1 MTSIA
6 ANSANKALAD
16 FGAHSKK
23 ARVSTAVKRN
33 DQNDDLRSELSYQ
46 SSSHLGTSSNFSS
59 VLKNRVGPLGGNT
72 SMGGLVQAMHQ
83 HPDLTTLS
91 QNGADPSLGHSMI
104 SYEDSIVNAEFNA
117 ITEEER
123 ARRRKADKE
132 AKMRE
137 FMQRTKKAASQ
148 TIQHEMQSRQHQ
160 QMEAQ
165 MKEREKVLKAKEYA
179 KK

>member
-16 FGAHSKK
+16 FGVHPKN

-72 SMGGLVQAMHQ
+72 SMGGLVQALHQ

-91 QNGADPSLGHSMI
+91 HNGADPSLGHSMI
-104 SYEDSIVNAEFNA
+104 SYEDSLVNAEFNA
-117 ITEEER
+117 VNEEVR
-123 ARRRKADKE
+123 ARLRKE
-132 AKMRE
+132 AKEIKMHE

-148 TIQHEMQSRQHQ
+148 KI
-160 QMEAQ
+160 
-165 MKEREKVLKAKEYA
+165 
-179 KK
+179 